1 MGKATRVNTE
11 AHTSRDNLMARAKI
25 STRVQISLIAL
36 AATYIV
42 GDVSIG
48 LWFWDLQISLL
59 FLIWSI
65 PFFAVGWLV
74 TGVPIIA
81 AGDLVLRIPTVLV
94 AVMGAAAGVFVLLL
108 MPLLEWLRYLIWTT
122 PGITHSIDLPWSY
135 LKGWPAFCAAL
146 GAGGTM
152 LYRWLLLKAENPR
165 NRASY

>member
-1 MGKATRVNTE
+1 MSWREPILPPALFSVHNGLLGQMDKATSVNTE
-11 AHTSRDNLMARAKI
+11 AHTSRDNLMAKAKI

-74 TGVPIIA
+74 TGVPVIA
-81 AGDLVLRIPTVLV
+81 AGDLVLRIPIVLV

-108 MPLLEWLRYLIWTT
+108 MRLFELLRYLILTGKAQQYDLSVTT
-122 PGITHSIDLPWSY
+122 KRTQEPTFIL
-135 LKGWPAFCAAL
+135 
-146 GAGGTM
+146 
-152 LYRWLLLKAENPR
+152 
-165 NRASY
+165 